1 MRDNLGRCPTQHFRI
16 NFLLIQLR
24 ITVGNMIWSEFESFS
39 DSYTLTECDQ
49 FLKNILVNIFLHFS
63 VKPSQE

>member
-1 MRDNLGRCPTQHFRI
+1 MRDNLVRGSTQHFRV

-39 DSYTLTECDQ
+39 DLYTLTECDP
-49 FLKNILVNIFLHFS
+49 FPKNILVNIFLHFS
-63 VKPSQE
+63 VKPS